1 MKKLPLF
8 AVLAVM
14 IMSFYGCP
22 VGLDYPLGNPGK
34 EKIDKNLIG
43 TWTNDAEDPE
53 VRKLTISKNDDYSY
67 KILVIEK
74 GSMYSLETDNLMG
87 WITDVDGKKFFY
99 AKPDNEEK
107 YYHYMIQFT
116 DKKEMTSCDVSL
128 LDGGVDSVTSTDAL
142 RKQVAVSLGRTEFC
156 DEKIVWKKE

>member
-74 GSMYSLETDNLMG
+74 GSMYSLETDNLTG
-87 WITDVDGKKFFY
+87 WITKIEGNTFFY
-99 AKPDNEEK
+99 AKADNEEK
-107 YYHYMIQFT
+107 YYHYMFHFGG
-116 DKKEMTSCDVSL
+116 KNEMTTCDVSL

-142 RKQVAVSLGRTEFC
+142 RKQVAVSMKKIEFC
-156 DEKIVWKKE
+156 NEITTWTKE